1 MNNILKKL
9 SYRDQSP
16 VLILNPPEEFSSM
29 LKEFSSQVDLEIKG
43 KYSFIQVFAVES
55 KEANKLAKKVLKAI
69 GDNAL
74 LWFCYPKGTSKK
86 YKSDL
91 KRENCAKLFA
101 EKNYEPV
108 AQIAI
113 DEDWSAM
120 RFKPVD
126 SIKTMKRKNAVS
138 IKGKKRIAKDSKKK

>member
-1 MNNILKKL
+1 MNSILKKL
-9 SYRDQSP
+9 SYKEQSP